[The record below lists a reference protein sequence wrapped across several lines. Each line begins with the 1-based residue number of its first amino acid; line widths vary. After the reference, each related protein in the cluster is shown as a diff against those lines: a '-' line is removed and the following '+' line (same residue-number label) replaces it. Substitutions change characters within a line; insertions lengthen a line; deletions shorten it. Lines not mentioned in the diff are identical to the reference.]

1 MGGVCFGQCPFP
13 SNCTVLRFPSQ
24 KCINLVFFHLGI
36 LSLRVTFPLLFPG
49 TALPTPFSNLAAD
62 VILKKEQCK
71 PYWSQPPGLHT
82 SKFRWELFGGGPG
95 NPLLIYKKKYGTEG
109 AGNFL
114 TLNFELNF
122 EVFER
127 GKTLNFEL
135 NFELVHIE
143 LNWSALN

>member
-1 MGGVCFGQCPFP
+1 MATP
-13 SNCTVLRFPSQ
+13 SSSAVKPEPGRGIRSPARDAFESYGTSGRVLCNALVHCMNPTVPIR
-24 KCINLVFFHLGI
+24 LVSDHLEI

-95 NPLLIYKKKYGTEG
+95 NPLLIYKKSMAPKVPGI
-109 AGNFL
+109 L
-114 TLNFELNF
+114 
-122 EVFER
+122 
-127 GKTLNFEL
+127 
-135 NFELVHIE
+135 
-143 LNWSALN
+143 